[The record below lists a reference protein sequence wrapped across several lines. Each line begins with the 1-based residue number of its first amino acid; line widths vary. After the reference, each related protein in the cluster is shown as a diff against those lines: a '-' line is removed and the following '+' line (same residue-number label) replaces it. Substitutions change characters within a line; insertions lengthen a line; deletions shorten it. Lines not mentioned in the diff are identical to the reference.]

1 MKFSESW
8 LREWVNPEVTTEKLL
23 EQLTMAGLEV
33 DGVEAAAPAFEKV
46 VVAEV
51 ISVEPHPDA
60 DRLRVTRVEAGEE
73 EPLTIVTNVA
83 DIAVG
88 EKI

>member
-46 VVAEV
+46 V
-51 ISVEPHPDA
+51 
-60 DRLRVTRVEAGEE
+60 
-73 EPLTIVTNVA
+73 
-83 DIAVG
+83 
-88 EKI
+88 